1 MLLAISHPFAE
12 GQLWNACVQV
22 CAVHDIRQQISKVL
36 NGEDMQ
42 RKLQQPDQLR
52 FKLLPKLSC
61 ERKSSGLRVNINCA
75 KDPTFPLPFPF
86 AIAAIQ

>member
-1 MLLAISHPFAE
+1 
-12 GQLWNACVQV
+12 
-22 CAVHDIRQQISKVL
+22 
-36 NGEDMQ
+36 MQ

-61 ERKSSGLRVNINCA
+61 ERKSSGLRVNINCP